1 MKEKKKV
8 HHIWKEDVVQLIFGS
23 LMLGVPAAFTEEIW
37 VLGGT
42 LTFVHYF
49 LLFILSTT
57 LIALMVFHTGYRIHS
72 IKTLERL
79 YMKRVL
85 LSYLVIILTCAVFLT
100 LIDRAPWFSEPL
112 IAIQRVIV
120 MGVPASISGIA
131 ADMIH

>member
-37 VLGGT
+37 VLGST
-42 LTFVHYF
+42 LSFIHYF
-49 LLFILSTT
+49 LLFLLSMV

-72 IKTLERL
+72 IKTLEKL
-79 YMKRVL
+79 YVQRVM
-85 LSYLVIILTCAVFLT
+85 LSYLIILLTCAVFLT
-100 LIDRAPWFSEPL
+100 LIDRAPWFSEPI
-112 IAIQRVIV
+112 IAIQIIIV

-131 ADMIH
+131 ADMIN